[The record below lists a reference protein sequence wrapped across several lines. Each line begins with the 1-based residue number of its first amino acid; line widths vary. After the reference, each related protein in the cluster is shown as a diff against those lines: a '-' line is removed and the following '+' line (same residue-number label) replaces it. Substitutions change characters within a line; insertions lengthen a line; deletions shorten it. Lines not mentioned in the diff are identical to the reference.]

1 MSALSATP
9 QRLSQEHND
18 TRTHMQQGAFY
29 VLPEMS
35 AFFGPGAEAQ
45 GYGPVPDADALAMY
59 LIRVAHVSR
68 LCFACMCAHVC
79 VCVCAVCA
87 CFRGACVC
95 ACWRMLCCPAVCLQ
109 GYGPVP
115 DADALAACLI
125 RVAHVS
131 RLGVCASFQGCVACV
146 CWAKFAVEHTGCTG
160 AC

>member
-79 VCVCAVCA
+79 VCVCLC
-87 CFRGACVC
+87 CVC
-95 ACWRMLCCPAVCLQ
+95 MFSRCVCMRML
-109 GYGPVP
+109 
-115 DADALAACLI
+115 ADAVLPSCVFAGLRPRA
-125 RVAHVS
+125 RRGRPRSVPH
-131 RLGVCASFQGCVACV
+131 QGGTR
-146 CWAKFAVEHTGCTG
+146 E
-160 AC
+160 

>member
-79 VCVCAVCA
+79 VCVSVLCVHVFAVRVYAHAGGCCVA
-87 CFRGACVC
+87 QLCVC
-95 ACWRMLCCPAVCLQ
+95 RATAPCPTRTPSQ
-109 GYGPVP
+109 
-115 DADALAACLI
+115 
-125 RVAHVS
+125 R
-131 RLGVCASFQGCVACV
+131 ASSG
-146 CWAKFAVEHTGCTG
+146 WHT
-160 AC
+160 